1 MQYHIAPGVED
12 APTISTKCMDA
23 DEKENK
29 ELIPI
34 FGNNSPDEVLLLT
47 IENIFMLKDRYDWKE
62 AKIKLMFQHF
72 GRALKGEP
80 LRKWTRL
87 TNSQRTFTADAFRNS
102 NTYPTPVNVAQIEL
116 VTRYDTL
123 VENVATSID
132 ALTIMENHYSPAG
145 GKEAK

>member
-1 MQYHIAPGVED
+1 MNDGRTHPMQYHIAPGVED

-87 TNSQRTFTADAFRNS
+87 TNSQRTFTADAFKNK
-102 NTYPTPVNVAQIEL
+102 Y
-116 VTRYDTL
+116 VT
-123 VENVATSID
+123 
-132 ALTIMENHYSPAG
+132 SP
-145 GKEAK
+145 